1 MPSSRVSHSARS
13 PESDARRWAV
23 LTVVSL
29 GFVLMTLNWF
39 DIAPTF
45 GAVSDEF
52 HMKIPQ
58 VALLIS
64 AFVAGY
70 GICHIPAGFLS
81 TRLGLRATLVIGLV
95 VEGVAAVLSGMA
107 GNYGLLL
114 VLRIV
119 CGVGASV
126 YAGIGIAAVSV
137 WFTGRRHAF
146 ALGVVSAT
154 FSLGAALGLY
164 VWAEVVGALGW
175 RHALV
180 LSGALCAL
188 AGVVVGV
195 VFRVPPGA
203 GNLAGVSLSRKAVKE
218 TLGNPLL
225 WVYGVAFLGGYG
237 AYFAA
242 SQLLQTYGEDGRGFG
257 SGVAGAAA
265 LVIGLAGIPGSVVA
279 GWLSD
284 RFGRRR
290 PVVVAMTA
298 LQAVGLLLV
307 PVAGAGWFWVPAF
320 IVGFAFN
327 GSFAV
332 WQTVPGE
339 DRSVSPENIGTA
351 VGLMLSITA
360 VGGFVLP
367 WVFGLIVPGGGYTVA
382 WVFLGVAT
390 MVFALVGLAGR
401 EPGTRAVESVPQADA
416 VEAA

>member
-1 MPSSRVSHSARS
+1 M
-13 PESDARRWAV
+13 
-23 LTVVSL
+23 
-29 GFVLMTLNWF
+29 
-39 DIAPTF
+39 
-45 GAVSDEF
+45 
-52 HMKIPQ
+52 
-58 VALLIS
+58 
-64 AFVAGY
+64 
-70 GICHIPAGFLS
+70 
-81 TRLGLRATLVIGLV
+81 
-95 VEGVAAVLSGMA
+95 
-107 GNYGLLL
+107 
-114 VLRIV
+114 
-119 CGVGASV
+119 
-126 YAGIGIAAVSV
+126 
-137 WFTGRRHAF
+137 
-146 ALGVVSAT
+146 
-154 FSLGAALGLY
+154 
-164 VWAEVVGALGW
+164 
-175 RHALV
+175 
-180 LSGALCAL
+180 
-188 AGVVVGV
+188 
-195 VFRVPPGA
+195 
-203 GNLAGVSLSRKAVKE
+203 
-218 TLGNPLL
+218 
-225 WVYGVAFLGGYG
+225 
-237 AYFAA
+237 
-242 SQLLQTYGEDGRGFG
+242 
-257 SGVAGAAA
+257 
-265 LVIGLAGIPGSVVA
+265 IGLAGIPGSVVA

>member
-1 MPSSRVSHSARS
+1 MPSPSAPHSA
-13 PESDARRWAV
+13 PPSDARRWAV
-23 LTVVSL
+23 LTVVAI

-39 DIAPTF
+39 NIAPAF
-45 GAVSDEF
+45 GPVSEEF
-52 HMKIPQ
+52 HMEIAE

-70 GICHIPAGFLS
+70 GIFHIPAGFLA
-81 TRLGLRATLVIGLV
+81 TRLGLRATLVTGLV
-95 VEGVAAVLSGMA
+95 LEGAAAALSGAA
-107 GNYGLLL
+107 GGYGPLLA
-114 VLRIV
+114 LRIV
-119 CGVGASV
+119 CGIGASI

-164 VWAEVVGALGW
+164 VWADVVEALGW
-175 RHALV
+175 REALV
-180 LSGALCAL
+180 LSGTLCVL
-188 AGVVVGV
+188 AGVAVGV
-195 VFRVPPGA
+195 VFRVPPG
-203 GNLAGVSLSRKAVKE
+203 GESLAGVSLTRQAIRE
-218 TLGNPLL
+218 TLGNRLL

-242 SQLLQTYGEDGRGFG
+242 SQLLETYGEEGRGFG
-257 SGVAGAAA
+257 AGTAGLAA

-290 PVVVAMTA
+290 PVIVAMTV
-298 LQAVGLLLV
+298 LQAAGLLLV
-307 PVAGAGWFWVPAF
+307 PVAGEAWFWVPAF
-320 IVGFAFN
+320 VIGFAFN

-351 VGLMLSITA
+351 VGLMLTITA

-367 WVFGLIVPGGGYTVA
+367 WAFGLIVPAAGYGAA
-382 WVFLGVAT
+382 WVFLGAAT
-390 MVFALVGLAGR
+390 LLFALAGGAAR
-401 EPGTRAVESVPQADA
+401 EPEQRAGSAASQESPQA
-416 VEAA
+416 VGAA